1 MNTPKPADLLSHF
14 STMERRI
21 HCRHSYAAPHYRIST
36 VYEDGS
42 TEREERA
49 LCLHCGVEN
58 RSSVIVGAE

>member
-1 MNTPKPADLLSHF
+1 MNLPPLTLSHF
-14 STMERRI
+14 AALEKRI
-21 HCRHSYAAPHYRIST
+21 HCRHSFAAPHYRIST
-36 VYEDGS
+36 THEDGS